1 MADLQTLWVKH
12 DEHAKR
18 INRLETVAEV
28 HKERLDQ
35 HTEEFRIMNRD
46 ATERHTQIA
55 TTLGKYS
62 DDMQEFVKV
71 YHEQRGELLG
81 AARVGKWGI
90 ALIISVVGL
99 AVAYLGLAS

>member
-1 MADLQTLWVKH
+1 MADNALLWKKH

-18 INRLETVAEV
+18 IGDLETVSRV

-35 HTEEFRIMNRD
+35 HTQEFRVMNSEST
-46 ATERHTQIA
+46 ARHTELT

-71 YHEQRGELLG
+71 YHEQQGQLMG
-81 AARVGKWGI
+81 ATRVGKWGI
-90 ALIISVVGL
+90 GIILTLTGL
-99 AVAYLGLAS
+99 AIAYIGATS